1 MLTPMSPNT
10 FCAAKHKNTISQ
22 IAHQIR
28 LQEKSFY
35 IFIKDFVLDNEGWKT
50 LNKLACKDNVYVLSG
65 IIRDFLTGDF
75 DGARDFD
82 CVLLRGSIK
91 DAEVLHYLRGSTYSF
106 NSFGGLK
113 IRRPHEVIDIWRISD
128 TWGIR
133 MQGLETTPE
142 SLIKSVF
149 FNFSAIVYDFNN
161 KRFIFDDCFCNFL
174 LTKTMDVVYSEN
186 PNVPLCLVNI
196 LFYKQKYG
204 YNMSLRLKRWIKKHY
219 DSSIDFTDIQKRH
232 FGYEI
237 FDNDYIKKIFYIL
250 TKDTKMYK
258 IDWDKYLSSKRYREK
273 SEFDEHKKNDKD
285 SDKRNAF
292 ESDFGR
298 VAFSSALRRMHDKA
312 QVMPLTTGDSV
323 HTRLTH
329 SIEVMSIA
337 YSLGITLCRDSEFVD
352 LYGQGKSI
360 EYERMIPMVL
370 KTAAFVHD
378 IGNPPFGHFGET
390 IIQNYFKEYLK
401 KRIVTDKES
410 LDFTCFDGNA
420 EGFRILTRL
429 QYIGD
434 LSGLNLTYTTL
445 AAYSKYPNDGCINK
459 KYIGTK
465 KHGVFTSES
474 DILAKMADA
483 CNMRCANGCIK
494 RHPLSFLVEAADSI
508 SYNVMD
514 IEDGMTM
521 GWYSFSDV
529 TDFID
534 RYMVKKTNN
543 PDFSI
548 LKTLGI
554 DFKTEQISEKDEKRM
569 MCDFRVKAIRY
580 FVNLAITRFKDNI
593 EDIDNGIY
601 SKELIEDGDYVSS
614 AFHEFAVKKIYPQRE
629 IEQIELTGYSV
640 LNGLLDIL
648 LNCAFNPDKKFRNHL
663 KSVISKTFLKVANRE
678 QAKDSP
684 TVYKFFSNDDV
695 VDLDIEVLNPYS
707 KLRVI
712 VDLISG
718 MTDRYAVNVYQKL
731 SGQRL

>member
-1 MLTPMSPNT
+1 MIRTT
-10 FCAAKHKNTISQ
+10 DISR
-22 IAHQIR
+22 IAHQIHQ
-28 LQEKSFY
+28 QEKSFNA
-35 IFIKDFVLDNEGWKT
+35 FIKDFVLDDDSWNT
-50 LNKLACKDNVYVLSG
+50 LNSLTHNDHIYILSG
-65 IIRDFLTGDF
+65 IIRDFLTGDY

-82 CVLLRGSIK
+82 CVLLKGNLK
-91 DAEVLHYLRGSTYSF
+91 NGEVIHYLRGASLTV

-113 IRRPHEVIDIWRISD
+113 IRRPREIIDIWRLSD
-128 TWGIR
+128 TWGIKK
-133 MQGLETTPE
+133 QGLKSTPE

-149 FNFSAIVYDFNN
+149 FNFSAIVYDFNE
-161 KRFIFDDCFCNFL
+161 KKFIFDDNFCRFL
-174 LTKTMDVVYSEN
+174 ATDTMDVVYAEN
-186 PNVPLCLVNI
+186 PNIPLCLINV
-196 LFYKQKYG
+196 LYYHERYG
-204 YNMSLRLKRWIKKHY
+204 YNISLRLAKWIKQHY
-219 DSSIDFTDIQKRH
+219 ASNIDFASIQKKH
-232 FGYEI
+232 FGKQL
-237 FDNDYIKKIFYIL
+237 FVNDYIEEFFHQLNRKTMIH
-250 TKDTKMYK
+250 K
-258 IDWDKYLSSKRYREK
+258 IDWDKYLSNKRYREK
-273 SEFDEHKKNDKD
+273 SEFEEHQRVANDV
-285 SDKRNAF
+285 DKRNAF

-337 YSLGITLCRDSEFVD
+337 YSLGISLCRDEDFVTM
-352 LYGQGKSI
+352 YGQSKAI
-360 EYERMIPMVL
+360 EYERMIPMIL

-401 KRIVTDKES
+401 KRIVTDKEA

-434 LSGLNLTYTTL
+434 LSGLNLTYATL
-445 AAYSKYPNDGCINK
+445 AAYSKYPNDGSIDK

-465 KHGVFTSES
+465 KHGVFISES
-474 DILAKMADA
+474 DILNKMADA
-483 CNMRCANGCIK
+483 CGMRKDGSVK

-508 SYNVMD
+508 CYNVMD

-521 GWYSFSDV
+521 GWYSFSEV

-534 RYMVKKTNN
+534 SYMEKKTNTR
-543 PDFSI
+543 DYSI
-548 LKTLGI
+548 LKVLGVDFKHEGI
-554 DFKTEQISEKDEKRM
+554 DDKDEKRK

-580 FVNLAITRFKDNI
+580 FVNLAISRFKNNL
-593 EDIDNGIY
+593 EKIDKGTY
-601 SKELIEDGDYVSS
+601 SEELINDNDHLSS

-663 KSVISKTFLKVANRE
+663 KSVISKTFLKVAKRE
-678 QAKDSP
+678 QEHDSS
-684 TVYKFFSNDDV
+684 TDYKFCSNEDIV
-695 VDLDIEVLNPYS
+695 NFDIEGLSSYS

-731 SGQRL
+731 SGQKL